1 MAAWT
6 VKIQEI
12 DTVCRT
18 VTQAVGIETENGK
31 DVGIFGGI
39 GSKYDRPSG
48 SGKENYYVENLI
60 EEIDRPENGVST
72 SLPIKSISC
81 PPNLSMKGY

>member
-1 MAAWT
+1 MDR
-6 VKIQEI
+6 K
-12 DTVCRT
+12 DTGDRHRPLYR

-60 EEIDRPENGVST
+60 R
-72 SLPIKSISC
+72 KRSILGEWC
-81 PPNLSMKGY
+81 VDFTTHKIYFLPPNLSMKGN